1 MSSALSSP
9 SILFWPT
16 LSKILGFPTPP
27 QTRSTFGSS
36 DNSKGEDWVLSRAL
50 SWTLAM
56 SLTLVI
62 LRWVRERMNEQKS
75 LRNGGDHQD
84 ADDADHQRD
93 GRLQTL
99 LYADLR
105 HRLRAWYSQ
114 CVWLVQRAATAVH
127 NCLPIGRKQERI
139 IEPDW
144 TLVTHTGS
152 CQCRAVRFQVR
163 ALSTFLAILVV
174 TPALLL

>member
-1 MSSALSSP
+1 MNQQK
-9 SILFWPT
+9 T
-16 LSKILGFPTPP
+16 L
-27 QTRSTFGSS
+27 R
-36 DNSKGEDWVLSRAL
+36 DD
-50 SWTLAM
+50 
-56 SLTLVI
+56 
-62 LRWVRERMNEQKS
+62 
-75 LRNGGDHQD
+75 GDHQD

-93 GRLQTL
+93 LRLQTL
-99 LYADLR
+99 LYVDLR

-114 CVWLVQRAATAVH
+114 CVWFVQQAATAVH
-127 NCLPIGRKQERI
+127 NCFPVGRKQERI

-174 TPALLL
+174 TPALFI

>member
-1 MSSALSSP
+1 MSSASLSP

-16 LSKILGFPTPP
+16 LSKILGFPPPP

-36 DNSKGEDWVLSRAL
+36 ADTASEPWALSRTV

-56 SLTLVI
+56 SLTIVV
-62 LRWVRERMNEQKS
+62 LRWVRERVAEQKA
-75 LRNGGDHQD
+75 LRDDDDLDHQHD
-84 ADDADHQRD
+84 WQLH
-93 GRLQTL
+93 TL
-99 LYADLR
+99 LYTDLR
-105 HRLRAWYSQ
+105 RHLRVWYSQ
-114 CVWLVQRAATAVH
+114 CRWLVQRAATAVH
-127 NCLPIGRKQERI
+127 GVFVPGQKHQRI

-163 ALSTFLAILVV
+163 DS
-174 TPALLL
+174 PRLL